1 MSDILGWLVALQA
14 TIHGA
19 IAQHIE
25 AFAASGDWLTLLA
38 VLPMGMLF
46 GAAHG
51 LTPGH
56 NKLVL
61 ASYVV
66 GDSVPALRASL
77 MALVLTAVH
86 VGSAVLIALFA
97 GFLVSRTITSAGQ
110 APLLESASRLL
121 LLGVG
126 LWLVLRAIKYRS
138 HLHGEGFGVAIIAGL
153 VPCPLTLFVM
163 VMALSQGVP
172 QAGLIFAVAMLAGVG
187 SVLAVVALAASLG
200 AKAFAKSL
208 IRHGT
213 TVKAAA
219 RSLEFVAGLVLIGL
233 AIVRLLG

>member
-1 MSDILGWLVALQA
+1 M
-14 TIHGA
+14 
-19 IAQHIE
+19 
-25 AFAASGDWLTLLA
+25 
-38 VLPMGMLF
+38 
-46 GAAHG
+46 
-51 LTPGH
+51 
-56 NKLVL
+56 
-61 ASYVV
+61 
-66 GDSVPALRASL
+66 
-77 MALVLTAVH
+77 
-86 VGSAVLIALFA
+86 LIALFA

-126 LWLVLRAIKYRS
+126 LWLVLRAIKERP
-138 HLHGEGFGVAIIAGL
+138 HLHGEGFGVAMIAGL

-200 AKAFAKSL
+200 AKAFAMSL

-213 TVKAAA
+213 TVKNAA

-233 AIVRLLG
+233 AIVQLLG